1 MKIGEIRRK
10 TGGIES
16 FYGGGNKR
24 MNQFMR
30 FLEEKFMPIAAKVG
44 EQRHL
49 QAIRDGIIMTVP
61 LVMIGSLFL
70 ILGFLPIKGY
80 ESFMANIFGDSW
92 QSNLLY
98 PVGVTFDLLAIFIA
112 FGVAYRLAER
122 YQLDPLSIAIIS
134 VACFMLVTP
143 YKISFTPEGAD
154 KTYEVT
160 GIPLAL
166 TGSKGMFV
174 AIIIAILTTE
184 IYRFVVKRNIV
195 IKMPDGV
202 PPSVAKSFAA
212 LLPGF
217 AVILTVWLLRLLL
230 QVTPFENMHNIV
242 STLLG
247 KPLSL
252 LGGSLAGAI
261 IAVMVA
267 QMLWVTGIHG
277 QAIVW
282 GIMSP
287 IWLALVDENRIAF
300 TSGKEIPNIV
310 NVQFMDIFYSIGGS
324 GTTLGLALLLV
335 LKSRSQQLKQ
345 LGRLAIAPGL
355 FNINEPIIFGLPMV
369 MNPIMMIPFIL
380 VPVVIVSVSYFA
392 MDLGLVAKT
401 AGVMVPWTT
410 PVGIGGFLAT
420 GGKISGAILQLF
432 NVALSAALYYPFFR
446 IWDNQKYKEEHQMK
460 KEVS

>member
-1 MKIGEIRRK
+1 
-10 TGGIES
+10 
-16 FYGGGNKR
+16 
-24 MNQFMR
+24 MNTFMR
-30 FLEEKFMPIAAKVG
+30 FLDEKFMPVAARVG

-61 LVMIGSLFL
+61 LVIIGSLFL
-70 ILGFLPIKGY
+70 IIAFLPIKGY
-80 ESFMANIFGDSW
+80 ESFMSSLFGGNW
-92 QSNLLY
+92 QKNLLY
-98 PVGVTFDLLAIFIA
+98 PVGATFDLLAIFVA

-122 YQLDPLSIAIIS
+122 YKLDSVSIAIVS
-134 VACFMLVTP
+134 VACFLLATP
-143 YKISFTPEGAD
+143 YKISFTPPETD
-154 KTYEVT
+154 KVYQVD
-160 GIPLAL
+160 GIPTAL

-184 IYRFVVKRNIV
+184 IYRIVVKRNMV
-195 IKMPDGV
+195 ITMPAGV
-202 PPSVAKSFAA
+202 PPAVARSFAA
-212 LLPGF
+212 LLPGM
-217 AVILTVWLLRLLL
+217 AAIITVWLLRLLL

-242 STLLG
+242 FTLLG

-252 LGGSLAGAI
+252 LGGSLAGAV
-261 IAVMVA
+261 IAVVIA

-287 IWLALVDENRIAF
+287 VWLALVDENRLAF
-300 TSGKEIPNIV
+300 TSGKEIPHII

-324 GTTLGLALLLV
+324 GTTLGLALLL
-335 LKSRSQQLKQ
+335 LFKSRSKQVKQ

-369 MNPIMMIPFIL
+369 MNPVMMIPFIL
-380 VPVVIVSVSYFA
+380 VPVVIVTVSYFA

-401 AGVMVPWTT
+401 AGVMVPWTA

-420 GGKISGAILQLF
+420 GGKFSGAVLQLF
-432 NVALSAALYYPFFR
+432 NVALSATLYYPFFR
-446 IWDNQKYKEEHQMK
+446 IWDNQKYKEEQQ
-460 KEVS
+460 S